1 MGTLFLVLVFLC
13 LPAACI
19 VGVGTI
25 ARLGYGWVKAGFNIG
40 RSGFYI
46 EAGARSPPRAP
57 TRREPVAPGG
67 SRAEGVGQAHLLRGA
82 AVWREES
89 GLADGEG
96 VGEAHLSRRSTRSRK
111 SG

>member
-19 VGVGTI
+19 VGVGAI

-46 EAGARSPPRAP
+46 EAGARREE
-57 TRREPVAPGG
+57 RR
-67 SRAEGVGQAHLLRGA
+67 RAET
-82 AVWREES
+82 S
-89 GLADGEG
+89 G
-96 VGEAHLSRRSTRSRK
+96 HTRIR
-111 SG
+111 